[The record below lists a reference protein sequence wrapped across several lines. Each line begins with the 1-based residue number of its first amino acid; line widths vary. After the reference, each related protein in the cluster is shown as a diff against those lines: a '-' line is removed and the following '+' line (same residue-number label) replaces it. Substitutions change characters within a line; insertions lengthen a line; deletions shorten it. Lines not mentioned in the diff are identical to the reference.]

1 MIGTRGGTHGKDE
14 PRTLQVRQQG
24 ELLQQPGLLPE
35 ACVCVRRNVGWMADG
50 RAKGEK
56 PSRGFRGVPGPHR
69 FAEFSNARGRRTAG
83 AVVNAGLAQVGG
95 NACQVLDRRGD
106 DVERFRRASGRFR
119 RASGRGHNVDVV
131 KEGGQAFTRLQALV
145 GSNEGG
151 VLAKRV
157 QGRGQGV
164 ALLAAFALTDAPP
177 EASHQ

>member
-35 ACVCVRRNVGWMADG
+35 ACVCVRRNVRWVADG

-56 PSRGFRGVPGPHR
+56 RPRGFRGIPGPHR

-95 NACQVLDRRGD
+95 NACEVLDRRGD
-106 DVERFRRASGRFR
+106 DVKRFP

-131 KEGGQAFTRLQALV
+131 EEGGQAFTRLQALV

-157 QGRGQGV
+157 QGWGQGV

-177 EASHQ
+177 DAEASHQ